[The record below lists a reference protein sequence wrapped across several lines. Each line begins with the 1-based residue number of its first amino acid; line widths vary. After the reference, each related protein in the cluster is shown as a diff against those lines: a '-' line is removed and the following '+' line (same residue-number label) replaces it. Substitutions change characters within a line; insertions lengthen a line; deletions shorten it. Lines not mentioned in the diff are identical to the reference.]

1 MRIESS
7 RILTDTQGGITE
19 CFDAISVQK
28 KAFIGHLQ
36 CMHFLA
42 KQEIAH
48 TTNFTPLVNL
58 AKSLG
63 ASYLREIAMGK
74 NTSEHFMQE
83 IVLAL
88 AETVLEPIKEDLQA
102 SPVFPF

>member
-1 MRIESS
+1 MLDIVV
-7 RILTDTQGGITE
+7 
-19 CFDAISVQK
+19 SVQK
-28 KAFIGHLQ
+28 RAFIGHLQ

-48 TTNFTPLVNL
+48 TTNFTPLVTF

-63 ASYLREIAMGK
+63 ATYLGEIAMGK
-74 NTSEHFMQE
+74 NMKYPSERLMQE

-88 AETVLEPIKEDLQA
+88 AETVVEPIRPTRITSICL
-102 SPVFPF
+102 SNR